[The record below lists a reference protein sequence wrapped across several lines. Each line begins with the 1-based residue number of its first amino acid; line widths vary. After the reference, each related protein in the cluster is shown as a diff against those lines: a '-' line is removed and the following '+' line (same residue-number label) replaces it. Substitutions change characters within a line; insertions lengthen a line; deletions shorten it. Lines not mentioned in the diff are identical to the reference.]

1 MAFSWKVMFLL
12 CRKKQLMKGN
22 EGRCKEST
30 LRGHRKNLRS
40 RWDSNPR
47 PFVLWPQWP
56 LLANEFSVAQRL
68 EHPIQNTEDGNP
80 TWGSD
85 FFCVL
90 LWSILY
96 ISRYFLY
103 NTNIS
108 GIGWLVRGSFTTKI
122 ELEIPKKL
130 SKFYL
135 IQPWQRSL
143 FCCIKS

>member
-1 MAFSWKVMFLL
+1 MGFEPM
-12 CRKKQLMKGN
+12 
-22 EGRCKEST
+22 T
-30 LRGHRKNLRS
+30 LRVMTSMTLAS
-40 RWDSNPR
+40 
-47 PFVLWPQWP
+47 PQTSVGVR
-56 LLANEFSVAQRL
+56 LLL
-68 EHPIQNTEDGNP
+68 
-80 TWGSD
+80 GSD

-122 ELEIPKKL
+122 ELEIQKKL

-135 IQPWQRSL
+135 IQP
-143 FCCIKS
+143 